1 MKPAVSG
8 VAKVGLPSNKCCN
21 SWLAWVPRKLTHART
36 WYRIVH
42 VKTAFSS
49 RPINRQGYI
58 LLVTRLLDQHLAKDR
73 SATTPKP
80 LGIAHARSAPNPR
93 YPIIAIYLTPGP
105 TRPPA
110 DFRKSKL
117 WLIVPA
123 AYMPGT
129 PATSKAKNP
138 KPISA
143 NAKSTCLPWWNP
155 CESCWDVLSI
165 WGYLSRHSTQTPIR
179 SRASVAPLLS
189 HLCACLPH
197 PSL

>member
-80 LGIAHARSAPNPR
+80 LGIAHARSAPIHVTQSSQSISLPGQPDLQQTFENPSYDWSCQQHTCQGLLPQAR
-93 YPIIAIYLTPGP
+93 PKIQNQFQPMQN
-105 TRPPA
+105 PPA
-110 DFRKSKL
+110 SPDETL
-117 WLIVPA
+117 VNLA
-123 AYMPGT
+123 GT
-129 PATSKAKNP
+129 
-138 KPISA
+138 
-143 NAKSTCLPWWNP
+143 C
-155 CESCWDVLSI
+155 
-165 WGYLSRHSTQTPIR
+165 Y
-179 SRASVAPLLS
+179 
-189 HLCACLPH
+189 
-197 PSL
+197 PSEAI